1 MLILGPV
8 KDTIGGDVV
17 RVYIADLK
25 EIGTKMARAWSPV
38 DVLTVG
44 DYVARLA
51 VFEGAY
57 HWHSHQDQDELFLVV
72 EGEITID
79 TEGGPVRLKAGQA
92 AVVPRGVEHR
102 PRAEIRSTVLMFEPK
117 ELRSEGD

>member
-1 MLILGPV
+1 MLISRLAHEMR
-8 KDTIGGDVV
+8 GGAMH
-17 RVYIADLK
+17 VYIADLR
-25 EIGTKMARAWSPV
+25 EMGARMVRAWSPV
-38 DVLTVG
+38 EVLAVG

-51 VFEGAY
+51 MFEGAY

-79 TEGGPVRLKAGQA
+79 TEDGPVRLKAGQA

-117 ELRSEGD
+117 ALRSEGD